1 METDM
6 KKKMMIELDQGEN
19 CMVVNLFSMLIIS
32 YKKMHVLSNKLL
44 FNDNES
50 GSIYYNQF
58 LLFIQS
64 AANI

>member
-1 METDM
+1 METEK